1 VIVVDLPAAL
11 WVEKKG
17 YFWLSQVF
25 GCFFVFF
32 LVVVLA
38 LLAFPCLLI
47 GLLALPLCGA
57 APTFFAAAKKVG
69 KEDSFKPPAH
79 KRVPRSA

>member
-25 GCFFVFF
+25 GVFLFFFWLFF
-32 LVVVLA
+32 LRCWPFLAVLS
-38 LLAFPCLLI
+38 
-47 GLLALPLCGA
+47 
-57 APTFFAAAKKVG
+57 VY
-69 KEDSFKPPAH
+69 
-79 KRVPRSA
+79 